1 VKKINSSP
9 RLLSAL
15 VAAVV
20 LLEPG
25 AVVHAQVF
33 SDAPPTTDLT
43 FAGSLTDELTGSDT
57 NACVFEDGNLRGQLA
72 GPGTA
77 SILSFN
83 LSSAA
88 VGSYMLQPGG
98 DPKVSLVT
106 LSDDPNEF
114 LINWYSQAGTL
125 TISSLDVQVPVGDGS
140 VSTKGASG
148 AIDADISADKHGTVH
163 VSGSWACHV
172 PF

>member
-1 VKKINSSP
+1 MNIDSSR
-9 RLLSAL
+9 RLLWALFASA
-15 VAAVV
+15 V
-20 LLEPG
+20 LLGPG
-25 AVVHAQVF
+25 AVVHAQVS
-33 SDAPPTTDLT
+33 SDAAPTTDLT

-83 LSSAA
+83 LSNAA
-88 VGSYMLQPGG
+88 VGSYALKPGG
-98 DPKVSLVT
+98 DPNVSLVT
-106 LSDDPNEF
+106 LSDYPNEF
-114 LINWYSQAGTL
+114 LINWYSQSGTL

-140 VSTKGASG
+140 ASTKGASG
-148 AIDADISADKHGTVH
+148 TIDADISADKHGTIH
-163 VSGSWACHV
+163 VSGSWACHT